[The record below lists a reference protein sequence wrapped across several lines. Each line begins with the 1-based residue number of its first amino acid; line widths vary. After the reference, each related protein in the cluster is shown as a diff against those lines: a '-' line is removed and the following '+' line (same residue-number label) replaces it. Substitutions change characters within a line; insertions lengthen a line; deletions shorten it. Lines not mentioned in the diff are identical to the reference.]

1 MKKIIILAAFLT
13 VSFFGYS
20 QTTYSSKVVNG
31 DTILIKTIKI
41 TEVDTVSKKENR
53 AALLKIE
60 QSIKNNQESRKI
72 QNAEFDRLEAIY
84 QAERL
89 RLKSELTK

>member
-1 MKKIIILAAFLT
+1 MKKIIIIAAFLT
-13 VSFFGYS
+13 PIFGYG

-41 TEVDTVSKKENR
+41 TEVDTVSRKENR
-53 AALLKIE
+53 AALIKIE

-72 QNAEFDRLEAIY
+72 QNAEFDRLEEYYI
-84 QAERL
+84 AERL
-89 RLKSELTK
+89 RLKAELAK